1 MRAYIYVKRK
11 FSLKRGK
18 NMNTTIKSLG
28 NPEYKDRLFKFIF
41 GRDTEESKRWRLQL
55 YNALN
60 GTNVTDPD
68 ELKINTIEN
77 VIYITMHNDIS
88 FLVDSEMNL
97 WEEQSTYNP
106 NMPLRGFF
114 YFAALYQTYLAENEK
129 NLISSSRIMIPR
141 PRFYVFY
148 HGGPGK
154 ADRWEMSLSDSFLN
168 PDKSGAFEWT
178 ATIINLHP
186 NHNSTL
192 NKNCTPLYHY
202 VKFTAKIS
210 ENIKAGMNKQ
220 EAIERAVNYAIENIF
235 LEGFFKI
242 HKAEVIGMCLTEFDE
257 EEAKRI
263 WHEDGFSEGLN
274 QGLAEGAQQKAVEA
288 AIKLLKMN
296 LGTPEQIAEAQGLP
310 LEKVLELQKNN

>member
-1 MRAYIYVKRK
+1 
-11 FSLKRGK
+11 
-18 NMNTTIKSLG
+18 MNTTIKSLA

-88 FLVDSEMNL
+88 FLVDSEM
-97 WEEQSTYNP
+97 
-106 NMPLRGFF
+106 
-114 YFAALYQTYLAENEK
+114 K
-129 NLISSSRIMIPR
+129 
-141 PRFYVFY
+141 
-148 HGGPGK
+148 
-154 ADRWEMSLSDSFLN
+154 LSDSFLN

-220 EAIERAVNYAIENIF
+220 EAIEKAVNYAIDNNF

-263 WHEDGFSEGLN
+263 WHEDGFSEGVTI
-274 QGLAEGAQQKAVEA
+274 GAQQKAVENAVTVIRKYKAKPEDA
-288 AIKLLKMN
+288 AADMN
-296 LGTPEQIAEAQGLP
+296 AP
-310 LEKVLELQKNN
+310 LEKVLEALKTK